1 MDYRPL
7 PVGVDNFEKLMT
19 NGYYF
24 VDKSLLIKDFLDK
37 KGDVSLFT
45 RPRVKQGGNRKNC
58 FRI

>member
-24 VDKSLLIKDFLDK
+24 VDKSLLIKNVMSVCLPVP
-37 KGDVSLFT
+37 GVLE
-45 RPRVKQGGNRKNC
+45 RH
-58 FRI
+58 

>member
-24 VDKSLLIKDFLDK
+24 VDKSLLIKE
-37 KGDVSLFT
+37 
-45 RPRVKQGGNRKNC
+45 
-58 FRI
+58 